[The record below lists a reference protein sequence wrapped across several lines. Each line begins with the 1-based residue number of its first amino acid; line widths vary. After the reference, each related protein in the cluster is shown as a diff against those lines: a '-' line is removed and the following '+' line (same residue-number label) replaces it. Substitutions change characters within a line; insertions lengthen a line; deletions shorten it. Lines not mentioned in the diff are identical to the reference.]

1 MLAKISSYGI
11 SGMDAYP
18 VMIEVDVGKGLPA
31 AIIVGLPDNAV
42 KESKERVRS
51 AIKNSGFEFKP
62 RRITINLSPGDIK
75 KEGPSFDLAIAI
87 GILAASGQIPAERLE
102 RYVILGELSLDG
114 RLRPVTGMLPIA
126 LAVSPQKS
134 QGLIIPYENALHA
147 ALARTV
153 PVYPAR
159 TLSEAVQF
167 LSQPDA
173 AMAFSPRP
181 TAPSTKTQTFAVDF
195 ADVRG
200 QFHAKRGL
208 EVAAAGGHNCL
219 MIGPP
224 GSGKTMLAKRVP
236 TILPEMNDAEKLEVT
251 NIYSVL
257 GKIPAGEGLLAQ
269 RPFRSPHH
277 TISDAAMVGGG
288 PVPKPG
294 EITMAHNGVLFLDEL
309 PEFNRKVLET
319 LRQPLEE
326 RTVTISRTART
337 IRFPAGFM
345 LLASMNPCPCGYFT
359 DPKKEC
365 RCAPQQVQKY
375 HAKISGPLLD
385 RIDIHLDVPALLPQE
400 LLSWSPPAETSA
412 DMKKRICRARAV
424 QQQRLRKINLLTNA
438 QMDHNHLKEFCPLD
452 HAGQML
458 LKSAITELNLSAR
471 AHDKI
476 VKVARTVSD
485 LSGSERILPEHIAE
499 AIQYR
504 CLDRT

>member
-1 MLAKISSYGI
+1 
-11 SGMDAYP
+11 MDAYP

-75 KEGPSFDLAIAI
+75 KEGPAFDLAIAV
-87 GILAASGQIPAERLE
+87 GFLAASGQVPVERLAQ
-102 RYVILGELSLDG
+102 YVILGELSLDG
-114 RLRPVTGMLPIA
+114 HLRPITGMLPIA
-126 LAVSPQKS
+126 LALSRNGS
-134 QGLIIPYENALHA
+134 RGLIIPFANALHA
-147 ALARTV
+147 SLARTV
-153 PVYPAR
+153 PVYPMR

-167 LSQPDA
+167 LSAPDESR
-173 AMAFSPRP
+173 AFSPE
-181 TAPSTKTQTFAVDF
+181 PSGPLTKPPKFTVDF

-200 QFHAKRGL
+200 QGHAKRGL

-219 MIGPP
+219 LIGPP

-236 TILPEMNDAEKLEVT
+236 TILPEMTETEKLEVT

-257 GKIPAGEGLLAQ
+257 GKIPPGEGLLTQ
-269 RPFRSPHH
+269 RPFRAPHH

-294 EITMAHNGVLFLDEL
+294 EITLAHNGVLFLDEL
-309 PEFNRKVLET
+309 PEFNRRVLET

-326 RTVTISRTART
+326 RAITISRTSRSV
-337 IRFPAGFM
+337 RFPARFM

-359 DPKKEC
+359 DPGQEC

-385 RIDIHLDVPALLPQE
+385 RIDIHLEVPALRPQE
-400 LLSWSPPAETSA
+400 LLSWKPPAETSA
-412 DMKKRICRARAV
+412 DMKKRICRAREL
-424 QQQRLRKINLLTNA
+424 QRQRFHEGDLLTNA
-438 QMDHNHLKEFCPLD
+438 QMGHKHLPEFCPLD
-452 HAGQML
+452 KEGKNL
-458 LKSAITELNLSAR
+458 LKSAITDLNLSVR

-476 VKVARTVSD
+476 VKVARTLAD
-485 LSGSERILPEHIAE
+485 LEGEPHILAGHIAE
-499 AIQYR
+499 AVQYR
-504 CLDRT
+504 SLDRNWWG